1 MAGTLRSA
9 ISGSTG
15 STGFEIDPREPSPY
29 NSPLLN
35 QGFENDGVPVAS
47 RFGLTASTMDATR
60 TARRVLALQMLITL
74 AVAALAWAMWDLR
87 AAGSALL
94 GGMINLIATGYFAY
108 RVFALRPGSTA
119 HQIAT
124 AFYIGETVK
133 IVLTGALFT
142 VILVWLDV
150 AVLPLF
156 LAYIA
161 TMLAFWLALV
171 VAF

>member
-1 MAGTLRSA
+1 MFVKAPEV
-9 ISGSTG
+9 
-15 STGFEIDPREPSPY
+15 FPIDPAGPSPY
-29 NSPLLN
+29 TLPLLN
-35 QGFENDGVPVAS
+35 QGVENDSAPVAGW
-47 RFGLTASTMDATR
+47 FDLTVFAMDAAR
-60 TARRVLALQMLITL
+60 TVRRVLALQMLITL
-74 AVAALAWAMWDLR
+74 VVATLALALADLR

-94 GGMINLIATGYFAY
+94 GGSINLIATGYFAY
-108 RVFALRPGSTA
+108 RVFAPKPGATA

-124 AFYIGETVK
+124 AFYIGEAIK

-150 AVLPLF
+150 ALLPLF

-171 VAF
+171 VAL